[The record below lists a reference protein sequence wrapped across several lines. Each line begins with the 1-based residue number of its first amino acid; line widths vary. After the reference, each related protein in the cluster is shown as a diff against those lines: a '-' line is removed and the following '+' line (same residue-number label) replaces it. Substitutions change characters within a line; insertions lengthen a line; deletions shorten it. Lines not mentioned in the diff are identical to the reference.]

1 MTPAMASEPYWAEA
15 PSRST
20 SMRSIIPE
28 GIALKSVET
37 EPRPME
43 PLRLT
48 SALVWR
54 RLPLIST
61 RVWSGER
68 PRRVA
73 GRMWSVPS
81 VRDGRGK
88 LNEGTAAWIIWLVSL

>member
-1 MTPAMASEPYWAEA
+1 MMLMTPAMASEPYWAEA
-15 PSRST
+15 PSRRT
-20 SMRSIIPE
+20 SMRSIIAA
-28 GIALKSVET
+28 GIALKSVDT

-61 RVWSGER
+61 STWSRSEEHTSELQS
-68 PRRVA
+68 P
-73 GRMWSVPS
+73 
-81 VRDGRGK
+81 DH
-88 LNEGTAAWIIWLVSL
+88 LVCPLLLEKKKRTDTI

>member
-1 MTPAMASEPYWAEA
+1 
-15 PSRST
+15 
-20 SMRSIIPE
+20 MRSIMAE
-28 GIALKSVET
+28 GMALKSVET

-54 RLPLIST
+54 RLPLMST
-61 RVWSGER
+61 SVWSGAR
-68 PRRVA
+68 PRSVA

-81 VRDGRGK
+81 VSDGRGK
-88 LNEGTAAWIIWLVSL
+88 LNEGMLACSIWLVSR

>member
-1 MTPAMASEPYWAEA
+1 MTPAMASEPYCAEA

-20 SMRSIIPE
+20 SMLPMAE
-28 GIALKSVET
+28 VGMALKSVET

-48 SALVWR
+48 SELVWR

-61 RVWSGER
+61 RVWSGAR
-68 PRRVA
+68 PRSVA

-81 VRDGRGK
+81 VSEGRGK
-88 LNEGTAAWIIWLVSL
+88 LNDGTRAWMAWDVSV